1 MPPFLHLF
9 CFVPKR
15 NTTLTKTFA
24 TPKSFTKGLVLLSV
38 YIIAY
43 FSNSHNI
50 DFATFADYSLSEIN
64 TGIKWVDGKVIYKK
78 TIDFGT
84 LPNSALKTVPHNIS
98 NLGYILKIEGIAKRA
113 TDGIFFQI
121 GNALNPDSQSFSV
134 SIHISADSA
143 NIGITTGMDR
153 RDMAAYVTLYYT
165 KTV

>member
-50 DFATFADYSLSEIN
+50 DFATSTDSNGWTKLPISDNVVAYFKKGTTSRTMEGRTWNDWTASAKPADLN
-64 TGIKWVDGKVIYKK
+64 TSHTYFGGAGGVASDHAVNVSGY
-78 TIDFGT
+78 IDF
-84 LPNSALKTVPHNIS
+84 SAGNVKIQNQNIYEGS
-98 NLGYILKIEGIAKRA
+98 VTAIVYWWAFIIE
-113 TDGIFFQI
+113 F
-121 GNALNPDSQSFSV
+121 LS
-134 SIHISADSA
+134 
-143 NIGITTGMDR
+143 
-153 RDMAAYVTLYYT
+153 
-165 KTV
+165 